1 MAETEAIVT
10 GDGFGLG
17 GEAEVVED
25 GVHEV
30 AGAVAGEGT
39 SGAVGTVGSGSE
51 SKDKDAGTGVSEAG
65 DGTSPVD
72 LVLVGAAARFADTPT
87 VVTQPGAAFAGG
99 DGVMN
104 LLKDLIRS
112 VNEGGFHCISMIMAV
127 QRDRDPA
134 RSGGAM

>member
-1 MAETEAIVT
+1 MCSSDLE
-10 GDGFGLG
+10 L
-17 GEAEVVED
+17 VEN

-39 SGAVGTVGSGSE
+39 SGAIGTMGAGSE
-51 SKDKDAGTGVSEAG
+51 SKDKDAGTGVSETG
-65 DGTSPVD
+65 DGTGPVG
-72 LVLVGAAARFADTPT
+72 LILIGAAARFADTPT
-87 VVTQPGAAFAGG
+87 VVTQPGASFAGG

-127 QRDRDPA
+127 
-134 RSGGAM
+134 